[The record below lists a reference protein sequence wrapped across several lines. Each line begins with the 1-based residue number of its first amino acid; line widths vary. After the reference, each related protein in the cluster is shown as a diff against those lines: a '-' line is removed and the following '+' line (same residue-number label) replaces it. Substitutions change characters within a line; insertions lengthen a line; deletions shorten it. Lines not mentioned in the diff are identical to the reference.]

1 MCGKNLPEYFLS
13 VIKGK
18 LQAKLQAKLLQ
29 LLCRKLK
36 KILICLYKIKEMC
49 FMTYGL
55 LA

>member
-13 VIKGK
+13 VIKG
-18 LQAKLQAKLLQ
+18 KLQAKLLQ

-36 KILICLYKIKEMC
+36 KILICLYKITEVC